1 MGPHPKSMVFTSL
14 KGTKGISF
22 FRFPKDI
29 VRAELWL
36 KFCKRQINIPLE
48 KLCNNYRIC
57 SEHFTDVMFLNNL
70 RNRLQPHAIP
80 TINVLDN
87 SEPLSEALH
96 DKYIETE
103 ENVNGISTC
112 GISET
117 HIENEMINID
127 NECIFVK
134 NKTQDIK
141 RRHIEIV
148 NKVMEDKLTQTE
160 LKLSYCSPR
169 KKN

>member
-1 MGPHPKSMVFTSL
+1 MVKIL
-14 KGTKGISF
+14 
-22 FRFPKDI
+22 
-29 VRAELWL
+29 
-36 KFCKRQINIPLE
+36 
-48 KLCNNYRIC
+48 
-57 SEHFTDVMFLNNL
+57 
-70 RNRLQPHAIP
+70 NRLQPHAIP

-87 SEPLSEALH
+87 SEPLSE
-96 DKYIETE
+96 ETE